1 MVKSPVSANHS
12 LHITRRK
19 LEQQEIDR
27 QNCILVNKIGN
38 VNNTVRHK
46 DLEKTWHINQ
56 SLKNMISKSNKM
68 THE

>member
-1 MVKSPVSANHS
+1 
-12 LHITRRK
+12 
-19 LEQQEIDR
+19 
-27 QNCILVNKIGN
+27 
-38 VNNTVRHK
+38 VRHK